1 MDERYEIMPLAAST
15 IERIYWTQPGETPT
29 DPMVW
34 WPVVLDGVWQHV
46 PLRWD
51 ERYLCCRTEEVN
63 A

>member
-1 MDERYEIMPLAAST
+1 MDERYEIMPLVTST

-34 WPVVLDGVWQHV
+34 WPVVLDGVWQHA
-46 PLRWD
+46 PLRWG
-51 ERYLCCRTEEVN
+51 ERYLCCRTEGVN